1 MRATSGTSRTPSDG
15 IPGIPLCQAGFR
27 YPLTQEAGV
36 VPVEIAQL
44 LAPPEPP
51 VMLRKLACHA
61 ESLHNASSVV
71 SVVAF
76 PLACNAASISGF
88 AQLLFHVASGR

>member
-15 IPGIPLCQAGFR
+15 IPGTPLCQAGFG

-44 LAPPEPP
+44 LTPPEPP
-51 VMLRKLACHA
+51 VMLRKLACNA
-61 ESLHNASSVV
+61 VLLHNASVVV
-71 SVVAF
+71 SVVSA
-76 PLACNAASISGF
+76 PLACNAASICGF
-88 AQLLFHVASGR
+88 AQLPFHAASGR